1 MRIDDERKGVF
12 PLVGVSIRHG
22 RRTKQGEGH
31 DVARGR
37 VAVLGF
43 VQDGYTVAVFADHI
57 SQEHG
62 EKSDS
67 RNCFEG
73 SE

>member
-1 MRIDDERKGVF
+1 MRIDGKCKGVF
-12 PLVGVSIRHG
+12 TLVGVSIRHG

-37 VAVLGF
+37 IAVFGF
-43 VQDGYTVAVFADHI
+43 VQDGHAVAVFADYI

-67 RNCFEG
+67 RDCFEP